1 MLSAAGSPLV
11 AGSGVEINMKTQRI
25 RVLRPFNL
33 DGKSQPKGAEIEIP
47 LSFAIEL
54 RSANKAEFI
63 EPKPDPKPEPAPA
76 KAEAEPKAAKPQKG
90 EK

>member
-1 MLSAAGSPLV
+1 MLSATGSPLV
-11 AGSGVEINMKTQRI
+11 AGGGVETHMKMQRI
-25 RVLRPFNL
+25 RVIRPFNL
-33 DGKSQPKGAEIEIP
+33 DGKPTAKNAEIEVP
-47 LSFAIEL
+47 LSFAVEL

-63 EPKPDPKPEPAPA
+63 EPKPESKPEPAPA